1 MNLQRSL
8 FGSVSV
14 AVLLASG
21 CSKSDSAATSAPA
34 QPAPKAQGMV
44 QKATATAQAQTEV
57 VRRKAVEPVINAEA
71 QEDAAISKSQ
81 NLFTQAKGYIGQGK
95 WSEARAALKQLN
107 GQTLTP
113 EQLTFLQSLKD
124 QAQQGAAATE
134 AKKAD
139 GNLIPGTK
147 QPATIPTPA
156 YTL

>member
-1 MNLQRSL
+1 MNLKLSL

-34 QPAPKAQGMV
+34 QPAPEAQGMV

-81 NLFTQAKGYIGQGK
+81 NLLTQAKGYIGQGK
-95 WSEARAALKQLN
+95 WSEARAALNQLN

-113 EQLTFLQSLKD
+113 EQLTLLQSLKD
-124 QAQQGAAATE
+124 QAQTGAAASAQSAAATE

-147 QPATIPTPA
+147 
-156 YTL
+156 

>member
-34 QPAPKAQGMV
+34 QPAPEVQGMV
-44 QKATATAQAQTEV
+44 QKATTSAQAQTEV
-57 VRRKAVEPVINAEA
+57 VRRKAAEPVINAEA
-71 QEDAAISKSQ
+71 QVDAAISKSQ
-81 NLFTQAKGYIGQGK
+81 IHLTQAKGYIGQGK
-95 WSEARAALKQLN
+95 WSEALGDLNQLK

-113 EQLTFLQSLKD
+113 EQLTLLQSLKD
-124 QAQQGAAATE
+124 QAQTGAAASAQSDAATE
-134 AKKAD
+134 AKKPA

-147 QPATIPTPA
+147 
-156 YTL
+156 